1 MIYESRTSQN
11 ANTIQ
16 ITYNVYVCACALQET
31 NGQSKSY
38 MPQMVGVE
46 TQMAQVVCGKHASP
60 LQR

>member
-16 ITYNVYVCACALQET
+16 ITYNVYVCALQET

-46 TQMAQVVCGKHASP
+46 TQMAQVACGKHASP